1 MTERGT
7 RVRWTTAALLAP
19 TAAALFTGTT
29 VWAAGHQPGTGSTTT
44 ATPAPTATVDPQVE
58 WLRQA
63 VAANTAQVDA
73 LRATVS
79 KLQKQAVALT
89 AKTKAKAAASSSG
102 RSSGGYS
109 SGGYSSGGY
118 SSGGG
123 SQSSSGG
130 SSSSSRSSSSSGS
143 SGGSTKVTV
152 PAPAPA
158 PATHTTTGASPA
170 K

>member
-29 VWAAGHQPGTGSTTT
+29 VWAAGHQPGTGSATT
-44 ATPAPTATVDPQVE
+44 AAPAPTAPVDPQVE

-109 SGGYSSGGY
+109 SGG
-118 SSGGG
+118 G

>member
-109 SGGYSSGGY
+109 SGG
-118 SSGGG
+118 G

>member
-109 SGGYSSGGY
+109 SGGYSSGG
-118 SSGGG
+118 G